1 NSQLIEQLE
10 KTILDCEHANA
21 YSPAA
26 INEIFRIMHTIKGSS
41 TMMQYT
47 NIGVISHVIEDLF
60 AYLREHNPKLDDCSA
75 LSDLVLEGGDF
86 IKLELHKIKNGET
99 NDGDER
105 DLVNRI
111 RQFLE
116 ELKGGAAK
124 RAARPLVAVIRFED
138 DCGMENI
145 RAYQIVH

>member
-1 NSQLIEQLE
+1 MSDFKSSDTLLDVYLHENSQLIEQLE
-10 KTILDCEHANA
+10 KTILDCEHANT

-60 AYLREHNPKLDDCSA
+60 AYLREHKPKLGDYST

-86 IKLELHKIKNGET
+86 IKLELLKIRNSEP
-99 NDGDER
+99 NDGDETS
-105 DLVNRI
+105 LVT
-111 RQFLE
+111 
-116 ELKGGAAK
+116 GSS
-124 RAARPLVAVIRFED
+124 
-138 DCGMENI
+138 NI
-145 RAYQIVH
+145 WRS